1 MPTYYEKSQ
10 GIIPQNSI
18 PYRNYYLSVHIE
30 LLTLILTAA
39 INVHLF
45 IIYIIYNGRPFPL
58 SPGASDLRGHEA
70 ARGRI
75 RGLADRVRK
84 REQGQRE
91 QMMFPRE
98 LSFPTLYSF
107 DHEALL

>member
-1 MPTYYEKSQ
+1 MQ
-10 GIIPQNSI
+10 A
-18 PYRNYYLSVHIE
+18 H
-30 LLTLILTAA
+30 
-39 INVHLF
+39 
-45 IIYIIYNGRPFPL
+45 NGGPLPL

-75 RGLADRVRK
+75 LGLADRVGQ
-84 REQGQRE
+84 REHGQRE

-98 LSFPTLYSF
+98 LSVPTLYSF

>member
-1 MPTYYEKSQ
+1 MQT
-10 GIIPQNSI
+10 
-18 PYRNYYLSVHIE
+18 H
-30 LLTLILTAA
+30 
-39 INVHLF
+39 
-45 IIYIIYNGRPFPL
+45 NGRPFPL

-75 RGLADRVRK
+75 RGLADRVGQ

-98 LSFPTLYSF
+98 LSVPTLYSF